1 MFMTFLFCWNCD
13 RILNNNDLRGKIPDQ
28 LTNCLSLNF
37 LCVFLTASH
46 CLLLIFFSV
55 VIEGLMSHYFVS
67 CVRNVSYNNLSGV
80 IPLMKNFSW
89 FSADRYCKISSCFHW
104 FFFIFYLSMTL
115 TRGTFYSFL
124 GNSLLCGDW
133 LGSKCRP
140 YIPKSRGVV
149 LYLI

>member
-1 MFMTFLFCWNCD
+1 MTIWISRELPLFNFDHLTVSMPISQLVCLYFCLPFFPVLLCLNCFLF
-13 RILNNNDLRGKIPDQ
+13 
-28 LTNCLSLNF
+28 
-37 LCVFLTASH
+37 
-46 CLLLIFFSV
+46 FFSC
-55 VIEGLMSHYFVS
+55 F
-67 CVRNVSYNNLSGV
+67 RNLSYNNLSGV
-80 IPLMKNFSW
+80 IPSMKNFSW